1 MPKRPTPIDQ
11 LTYEQAT
18 AELETLVAA
27 LERETLPL
35 EDALAHFA
43 RGQALAAHCAQLLS
57 TAELRVRTLTP
68 TGDLAED
75 TPEG

>member
-18 AELETLVAA
+18 AELETLVAT
-27 LERETLPL
+27 LEHDTLPL
-35 EDALAHFA
+35 EDALAHFV
-43 RGQALAAHCAQLLS
+43 RGQALAAHCAHLLE
-57 TAELRVRTLTP
+57 AAALRVRTLTP
-68 TGDLAED
+68 AGDLAD